1 MRMFTV
7 TYDRSGRVATATVQG
22 TEISTTDDL
31 LCICEDGVP
40 LATFPK
46 QSVLHV
52 TSNNPGDTS
61 NSPGDDRPSPAI
73 RMLVSTSSG
82 DTSNSP
88 GDDRPAPAVDD
99 LGMPVRS
106 PLSEA
111 RAEGREEYWTRLRTA
126 LDPTPPRESAA
137 RVGRR
142 APTAGGSRG
151 RYGVVATGGSG
162 DSVRSSGARAR

>member
-52 TSNNPGDTS
+52 
-61 NSPGDDRPSPAI
+61 
-73 RMLVSTSSG
+73 
-82 DTSNSP
+82 TSNSP

-151 RYGVVATGGSG
+151 RYGVVAGGGSG

>member
-61 NSPGDDRPSPAI
+61 NSPGDDRP
-73 RMLVSTSSG
+73 
-82 DTSNSP
+82 
-88 GDDRPAPAVDD
+88 APAVDD

-111 RAEGREEYWTRLRTA
+111 RAEGREDYWTRLRTA

-142 APTAGGSRG
+142 APTAGGG
-151 RYGVVATGGSG
+151 RYGSGVAAAGSG

>member
-52 TSNNPGDTS
+52 
-61 NSPGDDRPSPAI
+61 
-73 RMLVSTSSG
+73 
-82 DTSNSP
+82 TSNSP

>member
-52 TSNNPGDTS
+52 TSNNPGD
-61 NSPGDDRPSPAI
+61 A
-73 RMLVSTSSG
+73 
-82 DTSNSP
+82 SNSP

-137 RVGRR
+137 RVGLR

-151 RYGVVATGGSG
+151 RYGSGVAAVGSG

>member
-22 TEISTTDDL
+22 KEILTTDDL

-52 TSNNPGDTS
+52 TSNNP
-61 NSPGDDRPSPAI
+61 
-73 RMLVSTSSG
+73 G

-151 RYGVVATGGSG
+151 RYGSGVAAGGSG

>member
-22 TEISTTDDL
+22 TELSTTDDL

-52 TSNNPGDTS
+52 TSNNPGD
-61 NSPGDDRPSPAI
+61 
-73 RMLVSTSSG
+73 
-82 DTSNSP
+82 
-88 GDDRPAPAVDD
+88 DRPAPAVDF

-111 RAEGREEYWTRLRTA
+111 RAEGRQEYWTRLRTA

-151 RYGVVATGGSG
+151 RYGSGVAAVGSG

>member
-52 TSNNPGDTS
+52 TSN
-61 NSPGDDRPSPAI
+61 
-73 RMLVSTSSG
+73 
-82 DTSNSP
+82 SP

-126 LDPTPPRESAA
+126 LDPTPPRESAG

-142 APTAGGSRG
+142 APTGGGSRG
-151 RYGVVATGGSG
+151 GYGVVAGGGSG

>member
-52 TSNNPGDTS
+52 
-61 NSPGDDRPSPAI
+61 
-73 RMLVSTSSG
+73 
-82 DTSNSP
+82 TSNSP

-151 RYGVVATGGSG
+151 RYGVVATSGSG